1 MYRKMY
7 IMLQKNLKAITWS
20 TAERVRFHRYE
31 RSLKHL
37 KQSPQWPSIYIIQK
51 EAYFPI
57 REINLSQQK
66 KSVRW
71 HRLWT
76 SVSYF
81 QYCLFTFGT
90 IFQRGMYEL
99 KS

>member
-1 MYRKMY
+1 MY

-20 TAERVRFHRYE
+20 TAERVRFHCYE

-37 KQSPQWPSIYIIQK
+37 KQSPQWPSIYIIQE

-66 KSVRW
+66 NPSDGTDFGLLFHTSNIVSL
-71 HRLWT
+71 RLGP
-76 SVSYF
+76 YF
-81 QYCLFTFGT
+81 KGEC
-90 IFQRGMYEL
+90 MN
-99 KS
+99 